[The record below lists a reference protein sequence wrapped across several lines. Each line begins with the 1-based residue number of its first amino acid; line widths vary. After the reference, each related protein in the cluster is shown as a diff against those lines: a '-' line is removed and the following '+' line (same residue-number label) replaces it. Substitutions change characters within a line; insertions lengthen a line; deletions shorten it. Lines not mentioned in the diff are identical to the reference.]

1 MCGALSS
8 LPVKAEKKLVREFR
22 KPRIET
28 GDFLRQAGVESGE
41 SNPATM
47 PLKPKSPESCWPL
60 PVVGDDMANCLC
72 ARSTQLCSKKLRSHE
87 SDAMRSV
94 SNFFRTHKCHKTA

>member
-47 PLKPKSPESCWPL
+47 PLKPKSPSPAGL
-60 PVVGDDMANCLC
+60 CLWWATTWQLLVC
-72 ARSTQLCSKKLRSHE
+72 TQHAALQ
-87 SDAMRSV
+87 
-94 SNFFRTHKCHKTA
+94 